1 MPNRPQ
7 KYSGILAKPIDL
19 SEAPYGPDL
28 EAFVRGEILKKIPA
42 LLDHYGID
50 DALPLEN
57 KWCQVAIKLALAHVP
72 GFQIKMSK
80 QRGAKRKWTLD
91 ECRALINAIGAEK
104 TNKGLKVAIS
114 KAMKPQWKWSRST
127 ASIQT
132 RYHEAVL
139 QIKRDEFVRNH
150 PEGVLGALMDWDVM
164 PGNKSSRKRTT
175 KKPG

>member
-1 MPNRPQ
+1 MLKTK

-19 SEAPYGPDL
+19 KEMPFGTNRD
-28 EAFVRGEILKKIPA
+28 AFVDEEILKRCGA
-42 LLDHYGID
+42 LFVHYDID
-50 DALPLEN
+50 AALPSEKMWRQL
-57 KWCQVAIKLALAHVP
+57 AIKLAYAHVA
-72 GFQIKMSK
+72 GFHIKTSK
-80 QRGAKRKWTLD
+80 RKGAKRKWTLD
-91 ECRALINAIGAEK
+91 ECRALVAAIDAEK
-104 TNKGLKVAIS
+104 TTKGLLKVAIR
-114 KAMKPQWKWSRST
+114 KAMKQLKWSGSI